1 MSAEEGAGGGGGPD
15 APAAAAAAQ
24 AGVPGAPDAAGAAD
38 AADAAPPGE
47 VPILGLDGSPA
58 GGRTAALPDAFA
70 SPLRRDLVHKA
81 YTILDSHRYQ
91 PKGVHPTAGMDNSAD
106 SFDPPTG
113 RGRSRVARIKGSGA
127 GGRGGEGAEVAS
139 TRGGRQAHPP
149 RSNKRIHKRINRGE
163 RRLALRSAIA
173 ATAVRSVVEGRG
185 HRVPAG
191 RSLPI
196 VVSGELE
203 RIARASELAGVI
215 GALGLRDDV
224 GRLVRRRARSGR
236 SALRGRSKKAGK
248 SILFVVG
255 GGENGGSAPGGAG
268 RPAPPAPDAGP
279 APPAAPDAG
288 SPASPDAGPAPPAP
302 DAGPAPPA
310 PQGAPPPP
318 PILRAAGS
326 IPGVDVVRA
335 GDLSVLDLAPGSEQG
350 RLVVYTPG
358 ALDVIGK
365 TASADLPGR
374 MRERR
379 LQARRRRHTSSRSGG
394 GGGGGAEAA
403 AASGGGD
410 AGPAS
415 GQRPGP
421 APSASASPAEAAE
434 REAGA
439 Q

>member
-1 MSAEEGAGGGGGPD
+1 MSGEEGAGGGGGPD

-24 AGVPGAPDAAGAAD
+24 AGAPGAPDAPGAAD

-47 VPILGLDGSPA
+47 VPVLGLDGSPA

-149 RSNKRIHKRINRGE
+149 RSNRRIHKRINRGE

-196 VVSGELE
+196 VVSGDLE

-215 GALGLRDDV
+215 GALGLREDV

-268 RPAPPAPDAGP
+268 LPAPPAPDAV
-279 APPAAPDAG
+279 
-288 SPASPDAGPAPPAP
+288 SPASPDAGSLS
-302 DAGPAPPA
+302 PA
-310 PQGAPPPP
+310 PQGPQPP

-358 ALDVIGK
+358 ALDVIGR

-379 LQARRRRHTSSRSGG
+379 LRARRRRHTSSRSGG
-394 GGGGGAEAA
+394 GGGGAEAA
-403 AASGGGD
+403 AASGAAD

-415 GQRPGP
+415 GQGPGP
-421 APSASASPAEAAE
+421 APSASASPAEGAE

>member
-1 MSAEEGAGGGGGPD
+1 MSAEGGAGGGAQQGAD
-15 APAAAAAAQ
+15 APAAGAQ
-24 AGVPGAPDAAGAAD
+24 
-38 AADAAPPGE
+38 PGE
-47 VPILGLDGSPA
+47 AAILGLDGSPA

-113 RGRSRVARIKGSGA
+113 RGRSRVARIKGDGA

-185 HRVPAG
+185 HLVPAG

-203 RIARASELAGVI
+203 RIERASELAGVI
-215 GALGLRDDV
+215 GALGLRPDV

-255 GGENGGSAPGGAG
+255 GGENGGSVPGGTDSSA
-268 RPAPPAPDAGP
+268 PAPDAGP
-279 APPAAPDAG
+279 APAPDAG
-288 SPASPDAGPAPPAP
+288 PDTAP
-302 DAGPAPPA
+302 DAGPAPPTPRA
-310 PQGAPPPP
+310 PQPPPL
-318 PILRAAGS
+318 LRAAGS

-358 ALDVIGK
+358 ALDVIGR

-374 MRERR
+374 VRERR
-379 LQARRRRHTSSRSGG
+379 LRARRRHRSGG
-394 GGGGGAEAA
+394 AGAKAGAEDA
-403 AASGGGD
+403 AASGGGRD

-415 GQRPGP
+415 EQAPEP
-421 APSASASPAEAAE
+421 APAEAPPPAGGSE
-434 REAGA
+434 REGGA

>member
-1 MSAEEGAGGGGGPD
+1 MSAEGGGGGGGSGAQNEAD
-15 APAAAAAAQ
+15 APAA
-24 AGVPGAPDAAGAAD
+24 GAPQQGADAPAAGAPQQGAD
-38 AADAAPPGE
+38 APAAGAPPGE
-47 VPILGLDGSPA
+47 AAILGLDGSPA

-113 RGRSRVARIKGSGA
+113 RGRSRVARIKGDGA

-185 HRVPAG
+185 HLVPAG

-203 RIARASELAGVI
+203 RIERASELAGVI
-215 GALGLRDDV
+215 GALGLRPDV

-255 GGENGGSAPGGAG
+255 GGENGGSVPGGTDS
-268 RPAPPAPDAGP
+268 PAPAPDAGPDTAPDAGPDTAPDAGP
-279 APPAAPDAG
+279 APPPPRG
-288 SPASPDAGPAPPAP
+288 SQTPPL
-302 DAGPAPPA
+302 
-310 PQGAPPPP
+310 
-318 PILRAAGS
+318 LRAAGS

-358 ALDVIGK
+358 ALDVIGR

-374 MRERR
+374 VRERR
-379 LQARRRRHTSSRSGG
+379 LRARRRHRSGRAG
-394 GGGGGAEAA
+394 TESGAEDA
-403 AASGGGD
+403 AASGGGRD

-415 GQRPGP
+415 KP
-421 APSASASPAEAAE
+421 APEPAPAEAPPPPAEGSE
-434 REAGA
+434 REGGA

>member
-15 APAAAAAAQ
+15 APVAAAAAQ
-24 AGVPGAPDAAGAAD
+24 AGAPGAPDAAG

-113 RGRSRVARIKGSGA
+113 RGRSRVARIKGNGA

-268 RPAPPAPDAGP
+268 HPAPPAPDAGP

-288 SPASPDAGPAPPAP
+288 PAPPAAP
-302 DAGPAPPA
+302 DAGPASPA
-310 PQGAPPPP
+310 APDAGPAQTMGSEPP

-358 ALDVIGK
+358 ALDVIGR

-379 LQARRRRHTSSRSGG
+379 LQARRRRRSGR
-394 GGGGGAEAA
+394 GGAADVAA
-403 AASGGGD
+403 TAGRD
-410 AGPAS
+410 AQPAS
-415 GQRPGP
+415 EGP
-421 APSASASPAEAAE
+421 EPSPPSPAEGAE

>member
-1 MSAEEGAGGGGGPD
+1 MS
-15 APAAAAAAQ
+15 AAAAGPAALEAVVADV
-24 AGVPGAPDAAGAAD
+24 AGPRGQDGGASGAGWK
-38 AADAAPPGE
+38 
-47 VPILGLDGSPA
+47 V
-58 GGRTAALPDAFA
+58 RLPDAFA
-70 SPLRRDLVHKA
+70 SQFRPDLIRRA
-81 YTILDSHRYQ
+81 YTIVNSHRFQ

-113 RGRSRVARIKGSGA
+113 RGRSRVARIKGDGA

-185 HRVPAG
+185 HLVPAG

-203 RIARASELAGVI
+203 RIERASELAGVI
-215 GALGLRDDV
+215 GALGLRPDI

-255 GGENGGSAPGGAG
+255 GGENGGSVPGGADSS
-268 RPAPPAPDAGP
+268 APAPDAGP
-279 APPAAPDAG
+279 DTAPG
-288 SPASPDAGPAPPAP
+288 AGPAPP
-302 DAGPAPPA
+302 PPRA
-310 PQGAPPPP
+310 PQPPPL
-318 PILRAAGS
+318 LRAAGS

-358 ALDVIGK
+358 ALDVIGR

-374 MRERR
+374 VRERR
-379 LQARRRRHTSSRSGG
+379 LRARRRHRSGRAG
-394 GGGGGAEAA
+394 AKAGAEDA
-403 AASGGGD
+403 AASGGGRD

-415 GQRPGP
+415 EQAPEP
-421 APSASASPAEAAE
+421 APAEAPPPAGGSE
-434 REAGA
+434 REGGA